1 MKMNY
6 ILNQVKYNNFLS
18 EINSFP
24 RNKSSDKGI
33 IYTLYSDQL
42 NLIELGFA
50 KNNKIISERTKENKF
65 ILLDKKYGKFFDLLL
80 LKKTLKF
87 LNIELLNDKYC
98 NYSCRTIRHLKTLG
112 WPIGNSLYKKRIIR
126 KKISYV
132 F

>member
-1 MKMNY
+1 MNY
-6 ILNQVKYNNFLS
+6 ILNQFKFNTFLS

-24 RNKSSDKGI
+24 RNRSSDKGI

-80 LKKTLKF
+80 LKKTSTGQAAHPT
-87 LNIELLNDKYC
+87 IYC
-98 NYSCRTIRHLKTLG
+98 
-112 WPIGNSLYKKRIIR
+112 
-126 KKISYV
+126 
-132 F
+132 